1 MNTTTRISTAERLGR
16 ALGRGWR
23 AYVRGERRALNWL
36 DSKGVSLAGAT
47 ALLWVV
53 KLVVFGMLLYSA
65 FWLALLL
72 VFTVMVARAAGNL
85 PHEDDDEKAE
95 WRMGWSG
102 YGLYR
107 GETRVDPG
115 QDDDD

>member
-1 MNTTTRISTAERLGR
+1 MSRTTRTSTAERLGHSF
-16 ALGRGWR
+16 GRGWR
-23 AYVRGERRALNWL
+23 AYARGEGRVSNWL
-36 DSKGVSLAGAT
+36 ASRGVPAAGAT
-47 ALLWVV
+47 ALLWLV
-53 KLVVFGMLLYSA
+53 KLVVLGVLLYTT

-72 VFTVMVARAAGNL
+72 VFTAMVARAAGNVSI
-85 PHEDDDEKAE
+85 EDDEKAE

-115 QDDDD
+115 QDEDD